1 MLRKKCE
8 HSVCLNLKLG
18 VPGDL
23 KAWCCR
29 ATGVMLSCYSRAT
42 VLLMTYYCRADDVL
56 LALLSCQWLDTV
68 PTMAWYW
75 PATGTDLIFYRIFWV
90 YKLLLGFLLSEKGR
104 CELPLYACILLTFGT
119 VRKKEYHRIKFCSI
133 ISKFSRRKNTRYCQP
148 GISTSASI
156 YTIVFMLL
164 NLCKCGLGTLT
175 RQRPLGKFFSL
186 PQHLA
191 SNTSLATP
199 R

>member
-1 MLRKKCE
+1 MTCYT
-8 HSVCLNLKLG
+8 
-18 VPGDL
+18 
-23 KAWCCR
+23 
-29 ATGVMLSCYSRAT
+29 ATGAT
-42 VLLMTYYCRADDVL
+42 VLPMTWYCPNNGL
-56 LALLSCQWLDTV
+56 ILACHRNWSYILPNFLGIQIV
-68 PTMAWYW
+68 VRIPT
-75 PATGTDLIFYRIFWV
+75 FWN
-90 YKLLLGFLLSEKGR
+90 GR

>member
-1 MLRKKCE
+1 MTCYWRYCPA
-8 HSVCLNLKLG
+8 N
-18 VPGDL
+18 DL
-23 KAWCCR
+23 I
-29 ATGVMLSCYSRAT
+29 LSQ
-42 VLLMTYYCRADDVL
+42 
-56 LALLSCQWLDTV
+56 QWLDTV
-68 PTMAWYW
+68 LTMAWYW

-175 RQRPLGKFFSL
+175 KQRPLGKVLL
-186 PQHLA
+186 PALILA